1 MGAAKSTNIKM
12 NLTTIGQQ
20 RTLDVMH
27 RQTPR
32 RQRPGGLLVLAAC
45 AVLLTLA
52 GACATS
58 GVSFSPGELDPLV
71 QLRPV
76 SDDVVRRAVAAE
88 PRDATLVELEQA
100 FSLLRRARSDDD
112 VVRARAML
120 EQAFTSFEDLRDPEN
135 MSVAF
140 TPDRNTPYRGR
151 PHERVLA
158 ATTLA
163 LTDAVNGRCDLALP
177 TLKAAEFLDVRWQ
190 RLAFGTDA
198 AAVYALSVYCLAE
211 TNGRPE
217 DVRRAEEG
225 LRLTYRYAAAE
236 AAARAL
242 VDEALVHAPRRH
254 AVATMVGGELFK
266 LGLLTTLANNPRATR
281 VDEVLAGGADAV
293 AVVMRR
299 ADEFMALPEFA
310 DALRVATEAAGGTFA
325 DNTTARQFVRA
336 HIADAVKEIAGIV
349 AHLPDTVEA
358 KRSFTEALTTST
370 ARADESLRQLRTARV
385 QLRFSGLGPMV
396 VREGDY
402 LEVARLVPRDGAH
415 STTALRL
422 STVDA
427 STATCG
433 IRGERDGA
441 GFVATLCGNTGSRA
455 PAALASSTEAVAAL
469 EVWSSSVQA
478 TTVVGRRF
486 DAILQGRAMFKASS
500 AVVSTLATWSAR
512 GLLETGFTMLASCGG
527 RSASSPSSS
536 SSAAAAPSSRQKGKA
551 KAKQQASQGNGD
563 EACVGVAMATIT
575 VGAVVAGVGGVA
587 WLAGSV
593 VNAEADP
600 RFVNALPER
609 IELLLPTSAP
619 VVETEAPTPAAEQ
632 P

>member
-1 MGAAKSTNIKM
+1 M
-12 NLTTIGQQ
+12 LGQA
-20 RTLDVMH
+20 
-27 RQTPR
+27 PR
-32 RQRPGGLLVLAAC
+32 RRRFGAQLLLAVFA
-45 AVLLTLA
+45 ALLLLA
-52 GACATS
+52 GACATP
-58 GVSFSPGELDPLV
+58 GVSFSPSELDPLV

-76 SDDVVRRAVAAE
+76 SDDVVQRAVVAE
-88 PRDATLVELEQA
+88 PRDATLIQLEQA
-100 FSLLRRARSDDD
+100 FALLRRAKSDDD
-112 VVRARAML
+112 VARARAVL

-140 TPDRNTPYRGR
+140 TVDRNTPYRGR

-242 VDEALVHAPRRH
+242 VDEAVEHAPRRE
-254 AVATMVGGELFK
+254 AIATVIGAELLK
-266 LGLLTTLANNPRATR
+266 LGLLTTLANNPRATTIE
-281 VDEVLAGGADAV
+281 EVLAGGADAV
-293 AVVMRR
+293 AVVMRK
-299 ADEFMALPEFA
+299 ADEIMALPEFA

-325 DNTTARQFVRA
+325 DNSTARQFVRA
-336 HIADAVKEIAGIV
+336 HIADAVKELANILQ
-349 AHLPDTVEA
+349 HLPNTVAA
-358 KRSFTEALTTST
+358 KQSFTEALSTSAALT
-370 ARADESLRQLRTARV
+370 DESLRQLRTARV

-402 LEVARLVPRDGAH
+402 LEVARVVPRDGAL
-415 STTALRL
+415 STTALRM
-422 STVDA
+422 SSVDGA
-427 STATCG
+427 ATTCG

-441 GFVATLCGNTGSRA
+441 GFVATLCGTDGRRT
-455 PAALASSTEAVAAL
+455 PGALTSSTASVAAL

-500 AVVSTLATWSAR
+500 AAVSTLAVWSAR
-512 GLLETGFTMLASCGG
+512 ALLDTGFVMLASCGG
-527 RSASSPSSS
+527 RSVASSSESSE
-536 SSAAAAPSSRQKGKA
+536 SATRKKGKA
-551 KAKQQASQGNGD
+551 KQQSSQGSGG

-575 VGAVVAGVGGVA
+575 VGAVVAGIGGVA
-587 WLAGSV
+587 WLAGAV

-600 RFVNALPER
+600 RFVHALPER
-609 IELLLPTSAP
+609 IELFVPAVPAP
-619 VVETEAPTPAAEQ
+619 VETPVVNDAAPPAEQ

>member
-1 MGAAKSTNIKM
+1 
-12 NLTTIGQQ
+12 
-20 RTLDVMH
+20 
-27 RQTPR
+27 
-32 RQRPGGLLVLAAC
+32 VLAVLA
-45 AVLLTLA
+45 LLTLA
-52 GACATS
+52 GACATPG
-58 GVSFSPGELDPLV
+58 GVSFSPSELDPLV

-100 FSLLRRARSDDD
+100 FSLLRRAKSDDD
-112 VVRARAML
+112 VARARAVL

-140 TPDRNTPYRGR
+140 TPDRNTAYRGR

-242 VDEALVHAPRRH
+242 VDEATLHAPRRE
-254 AVATMVGGELFK
+254 AVATLVGAELFK
-266 LGLLTTLANNPRATR
+266 LGLLTTLANNPRATS

-299 ADEFMALPEFA
+299 ADEIMALPEFA
-310 DALRVATEAAGGTFA
+310 DALRVATEAAGGRFA
-325 DNTTARQFVRA
+325 DTSTARQFVRA
-336 HIADAVKEIAGIV
+336 HIAEAVKELAGIL
-349 AHLPDTVEA
+349 AHLPDTVAA

-370 ARADESLRQLRTARV
+370 ALTDESLRQLRTARV

-402 LEVARLVPRDGAH
+402 LEVARVVPRDGAQ
-415 STTALRL
+415 STTALRM
-422 STVDA
+422 SAVDA
-427 STATCG
+427 GAATCG

-441 GFVATLCGNTGSRA
+441 GFVATLCGKDGSRA
-455 PAALASSTEAVAAL
+455 PAALSSSNASVAAL

-512 GLLETGFTMLASCGG
+512 GLLETGFTMLGSCGG
-527 RSASSPSSS
+527 RSASSSSS
-536 SSAAAAPSSRQKGKA
+536 SSSSRPKG
-551 KAKQQASQGNGD
+551 KAKQQASQGSGD

-575 VGAVVAGVGGVA
+575 VGAVVAGIGGLA

-600 RFVNALPER
+600 RFVHALPER
-609 IELLLPTSAP
+609 IELLVPTVAVPASEP
-619 VVETEAPTPAAEQ
+619 VVQPEAVPAAEQ

>member
-1 MGAAKSTNIKM
+1 
-12 NLTTIGQQ
+12 
-20 RTLDVMH
+20 V
-27 RQTPR
+27 
-32 RQRPGGLLVLAAC
+32 
-45 AVLLTLA
+45 
-52 GACATS
+52 GACATT
-58 GVSFSPGELDPLV
+58 GASFSPDELAPLA
-71 QLRPV
+71 QLKPV

-100 FSLLRRARSDDD
+100 FALLRRATSDDD
-112 VVRARAML
+112 VARARSHL

-140 TPDRNTPYRGR
+140 TVDRNTPYRGR

-163 LTDAVNGRCDLALP
+163 LTDAINGRCDLALP

-211 TNGRPE
+211 ANGRPE

-236 AAARAL
+236 AFARAL
-242 VDEALVHAPRRH
+242 VDEAMVRTPRRH
-254 AVATMVGGELFK
+254 AVATMVAGELFK
-266 LGLLTTLANNPRATR
+266 LGLLTTLANNPRATTFN
-281 VDEVLAGGADAV
+281 ELLAGGADAV

-299 ADEFMALPEFA
+299 ADEIMALPEFA
-310 DALRVATEAAGGTFA
+310 DALRVSTEAAGGSLA
-325 DNTTARQFVRA
+325 DSGTARQFVRT
-336 HIADAVKEIAGIV
+336 HIAAAVKELAEILA
-349 AHLPDTVEA
+349 ALPESVVE
-358 KRSFTEALTTST
+358 KRSFTEALTMSASLT
-370 ARADESLRQLRTARV
+370 DESLRQLRTARV

-402 LEVARLVPRDGAH
+402 LEVARLVPRDGAA
-415 STTALRL
+415 SATALRMT
-422 STVDA
+422 TVDLA
-427 STATCG
+427 AATCG

-441 GFVATLCGNTGSRA
+441 GFVANLCGKDGSR
-455 PAALASSTEAVAAL
+455 PAAALSSSGGAVAAL

-500 AVVSTLATWSAR
+500 AVVSTLAVWSAR
-512 GLLETGFTMLASCGG
+512 GLLETGFTMLAACGG
-527 RSASSPSSS
+527 RSASQSSS
-536 SSAAAAPSSRQKGKA
+536 SSSEKQKSKA
-551 KAKQQASQGNGD
+551 KSQASGD
-563 EACVGVAMATIT
+563 DACVGVAMATIT
-575 VGAVVAGVGGVA
+575 VGAVVAGIGGVA
-587 WLAGSV
+587 WLAGAV

-600 RFVNALPER
+600 RFVNDLPER
-609 IELLLPTSAP
+609 IELLVPGLQATIVDTEPVAAP
-619 VVETEAPTPAAEQ
+619 EATAEQ